1 MQQYEPNVWLALADI
16 GREEGSLR
24 LYYLVGSVLIVVAG
38 S

>member
-1 MQQYEPNVWLALADI
+1 LKGVRCLTLPSLQ
-16 GREEGSLR
+16 EGSLR